1 MERVMSEQL
10 YELSRP
16 FPDRLVKQK
25 PGKFAASYVEH
36 SVVVQRLL
44 EVVGPFTFRVDELIR
59 DADGVVC
66 GCLASLEVVIDGAPV
81 VIREVGDVEHPQ
93 TGNAGGNAK
102 AAASDAIKR
111 CAARLGVGLHL
122 WSQDLYYLNTAL
134 EKRRGD
140 GA

>member
-1 MERVMSEQL
+1 MSEQL

-16 FPDRLVKQK
+16 FPQSLVKQK

-44 EVVGPFTFRVDELIR
+44 QVTGPFTFRVDELIR

-66 GCLASLEVVIDGAPV
+66 GCLASLEVVIDGTPV

-102 AAASDAIKR
+102 AAASDAMKR

-122 WSQDLYYLNTAL
+122 WSGENYYLNTAL
-134 EKRRGD
+134 EKRRANG
-140 GA
+140 

>member
-1 MERVMSEQL
+1 MSEQL

-16 FPDRLVKQK
+16 FPQSLVKQK

-44 EVVGPFTFRVDELIR
+44 EVTGPFTFRVDELIR

-66 GCLASLEVVIDGAPV
+66 GCLASLEVVIDGTPV

-102 AAASDAIKR
+102 AAASDAMKR

-122 WSQDLYYLNTAL
+122 WSGENYYLNTAL
-134 EKRRGD
+134 EKRR
-140 GA
+140 ANV

>member
-1 MERVMSEQL
+1 MSEQL

-16 FPDRLVKQK
+16 FPQSLVKQK

-44 EVVGPFTFRVDELIR
+44 EVTGPFTFRVDELIR

-66 GCLASLEVVIDGAPV
+66 GCLASLEVVIDGRPV

-93 TGNAGGNAK
+93 NGNAGGNAK
-102 AAASDAIKR
+102 AAASDAMKR
-111 CAARLGVGLHL
+111 CAARLGLGLHL
-122 WSQDLYYLNTAL
+122 WSGDLYFLDKAL
-134 EKRRGD
+134 EKRQANG
-140 GA
+140 